1 MDKETELFYNT
12 HKEKTFKLPHLPS
25 DMNQKDG
32 VTVCKWVI
40 QQMLSNKI
48 GYLELDMKCVNQHEY
63 VDLAFN
69 YKARLE
75 ADRVVTKMKPLPLGE
90 VEGLTLYN
98 NKWFEMP
105 GADVTEIAD
114 WWFNNSAIDKLNK
127 LNMWNVKP
135 GGYVRPHNFN
145 IDKPTDNVDTL
156 DLIGWPL
163 PLMTCINEPGLDC
176 HTVVEDFGIVPNQ
189 LGKTFLINPI
199 KLRCVVNTGATDSI
213 RMYAHGQIGVQFQR
227 FCDLVTRSYL
237 RSLVIQDREKETS
250 DV

>member
-1 MDKETELFYNT
+1 M
-12 HKEKTFKLPHLPS
+12 
-25 DMNQKDG
+25 
-32 VTVCKWVI
+32 V
-40 QQMLSNKI
+40 
-48 GYLELDMKCVNQHEY
+48 
-63 VDLAFN
+63 
-69 YKARLE
+69 
-75 ADRVVTKMKPLPLGE
+75 
-90 VEGLTLYN
+90 
-98 NKWFEMP
+98 EMP

-176 HTVVEDFGIVPNQ
+176 HTVVEDFGLVPNQ

-199 KLRCVVNTGATDSI
+199 KQRCVVNKGATDSL

-237 RSLVIQDREKETS
+237 RTLAIQDRE
-250 DV
+250 